1 MKYSQIIKCPI
12 CVIENKDILKDKN
25 CFELYITSY
34 FSKDCFFHPIEN
46 LLNNKYFVSFE
57 KADMGLIIISIRN
70 RIGRF
75 YLRYLYDYDRKL
87 IHVISDSLEFASNI
101 LLEDENVDDYIHKTF
116 NEYKR
121 MSDNI
126 IFI

>member
-1 MKYSQIIKCPI
+1 MKHSYIIKCPI
-12 CVIENKDILKDKN
+12 CVIENKDIINNKN

-34 FSKDCFFHPIEN
+34 SYKDCFFHPIEN
-46 LLNNKYFVSFE
+46 LFGNEYFVSFE
-57 KADMGLIIISIRN
+57 KADMGLIIVSIRN
-70 RIGRF
+70 RIGKF